1 MLVNEDGLRRDWRG
15 LISMAGLDQS
25 EQLQVSES
33 SDKTASLLDIWIRTN
48 AENDTSVS
56 LSQLQQCLALIDRY
70 DVIDDTQALLSE

>member
-33 SDKTASLLDIWIRTN
+33 ADKTASLLDIWIRTN
-48 AENDTSVS
+48 AENNTSVS

-70 DVIDDTQALLSE
+70 DVIDDTQVLLSE

>member
-33 SDKTASLLDIWIRTN
+33 ADKTASLLDIWIRTN

>member
-33 SDKTASLLDIWIRTN
+33 ADKTASLLDIWIRTN
-48 AENDTSVS
+48 AENNTSVS